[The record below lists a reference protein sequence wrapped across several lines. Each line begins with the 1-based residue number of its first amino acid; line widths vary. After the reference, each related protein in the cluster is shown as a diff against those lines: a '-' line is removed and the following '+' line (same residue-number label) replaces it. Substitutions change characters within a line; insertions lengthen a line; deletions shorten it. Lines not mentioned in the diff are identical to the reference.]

1 MTVTSIKGNA
11 KTRLPL
17 GNGARAIA
25 IREGSQG
32 SRPRRHGIASDC
44 GLSQPMAQSRDATKG
59 SPMPSISALDEKTG
73 RKFYLDDPDD
83 LRGGGDLTFILSLHG
98 GGSVGAWQRAYFP
111 AVDFKEKYRLVI
123 ATPSAATK
131 EPARRWVGEADD
143 AHLHNIIDHVL
154 AKYGRKNIAR
164 CCLAGHSQGGMTSR
178 RLLASDAD
186 IERKV
191 DGWLSLSGG
200 RIGAAERA
208 PGFSVPLPPGV
219 TRQMPT
225 FPPPPELHGDFSFIF
240 TTGEHE
246 IASLP
251 ETSPWA
257 EKYGAGARTRLAD
270 VVDTHPGKIYDTT
283 RESYS
288 TKAWGLKPRPG
299 TAQVYVYPNAHR
311 GRVIA
316 DVVRLD
322 KGHTEGLEPNVTK
335 ALIKLMVSAP
345 GGKAARE

>member
-1 MTVTSIKGNA
+1 
-11 KTRLPL
+11 
-17 GNGARAIA
+17 
-25 IREGSQG
+25 
-32 SRPRRHGIASDC
+32 
-44 GLSQPMAQSRDATKG
+44 
-59 SPMPSISALDEKTG
+59 MPSISALDEATG

-83 LRGGGDLTFILSLHG
+83 LRGNESVTFILSLHG

-143 AHLHNIIDHVL
+143 AHLHNIVGQVFE
-154 AKYGRKNIAR
+154 KYRRKNIAR
-164 CCLAGHSQGGMTSR
+164 FWLAGHSQGGMTSR
-178 RLLASDAD
+178 RLLASDPFFAA
-186 IERKV
+186 RV

-208 PGFSVPLPPGV
+208 PGFTVPLPPGV
-219 TRQMPT
+219 TRQMPA
-225 FPPPPELHGDFSFIF
+225 FPSPPELHADFSFIF

-257 EKYGAGARTRLAD
+257 EKYGAGPRTCLAD
-270 VVDTHPGKIYDTT
+270 VVDTVPGKIHDTL
-283 RESYS
+283 REGYS
-288 TKAWGLKPRPG
+288 TPAWGLKPRPG
-299 TAQVYVYPNAHR
+299 TARLYLYQNAR
-311 GRVIA
+311 GGRVIA

-322 KGHTEGLEPNVTK
+322 KGHTEGLEPNVTE
-335 ALIKLMVSAP
+335 ALIKLMLSAP
-345 GGKAARE
+345 GGKAQTA